1 MPSFV
6 NPIHTNANALNSG
19 TKNEVKDTKNAP
31 KSASK
36 DFNKILN
43 QKISKDKTA
52 PKENPNALKATPK
65 DAKED
70 AKELEKTPT
79 PHHQH
84 AQNLAKDQQAPTLKD
99 LLNHKKTTAS
109 HEAQHETHEPTLK
122 DLLNHKKTTASHE
135 AQHETHEMHETNPK
149 TPNETLN
156 KNEKKPNGVASNA
169 HQANLTNKNPLTPT
183 NHANNAIK
191 NPTAPTHNA
200 KEPKTLKDIH
210 ALSQKHDLNA
220 SNIQVGTPLEKKE
233 TPLNASDQLA
243 LKTTQTSINHT
254 LAKNDSKNTANLS
267 SVLQSL
273 EKKESHNKERT
284 TPPSN
289 EKKTPPLRE
298 ALQMNAIKRDKTLS
312 KKKPEKT
319 PTKTQTTAATP
330 ENAPKIPL
338 KTPPLMPLI
347 GANPPNDNAP
357 TPLEKEEKAK
367 EVSENKEKTKESN
380 NSAQSAQ
387 NAQASD
393 KTSEN
398 KSAAPK
404 ETIKHFTQQL
414 KQEIQEYKPPMSR
427 ISMDLFPKELGKV
440 EVTIQKVGKN
450 LKVSVISHNNS
461 LQTFLDNQQDLKNSL
476 NALGFEGVD
485 LSFSQDSSKEQPKEP
500 LREPFKEQEST
511 PLKENAL
518 KSYQENTDNEN
529 KETSM
534 QITLYA

>member
-1 MPSFV
+1 MPSPV

-19 TKNEVKDTKNAP
+19 AKNEDTKNAP

-36 DFNKILN
+36 DFSKILN

-52 PKENPNALKATPK
+52 PKESPNPNALKATPQ
-65 DAKED
+65 DAK
-70 AKELEKTPT
+70 ALEKTPT
-79 PHHQH
+79 HQH
-84 AQNLAKDQQAPTLKD
+84 AQNPAKDQQAPTLKD
-99 LLNHKKTTAS
+99 LLNHQKTTAP
-109 HEAQHETHEPTLK
+109 HEAQHETHEA
-122 DLLNHKKTTASHE
+122 N
-135 AQHETHEMHETNPK
+135 ETNPK

-156 KNEKKPNGVASNA
+156 KNEKKPNGVTSNA
-169 HQANLTNKNPLTPT
+169 HQTNLASKNPITP

-200 KEPKTLKDIH
+200 KEPKTLKDIQT
-210 ALSQKHDLNA
+210 LSQKHDLNA
-220 SNIQVGTPLEKKE
+220 SNIQATTTPENK

-243 LKTTQTSINHT
+243 LKTTQTPTNHT
-254 LAKNDSKNTANLS
+254 LAKNDAKNTANLS

-273 EKKESHNKERT
+273 EKKESHNKEHAN
-284 TPPSN
+284 PLNN
-289 EKKTPPLRE
+289 EKKTPPLKE

-312 KKKPEKT
+312 KKKSEKT
-319 PTKTQTTAATP
+319 QTKTQTTAPSAML

-357 TPLEKEEKAK
+357 TPLEKEETIK
-367 EVSENKEKTKESN
+367 EISDNKEKTKETN

-387 NAQASD
+387 NTQASD

-398 KSAAPK
+398 KSIAPK

-440 EVTIQKVGKN
+440 EVIIQKVGKN

-485 LSFSQDSSKEQPKEP
+485 LSFSQDSSKEQPKEQ
-500 LREPFKEQEST
+500 LREPFKEQELT

-518 KSYQENTDNEN
+518 KSYQENTDHEN
-529 KETSM
+529 QETSM

>member
-1 MPSFV
+1 MPSPI
-6 NPIHTNANALNSG
+6 NPIHTNASANTNALNSG
-19 TKNEVKDTKNAP
+19 AKNEDTKNAP

-36 DFNKILN
+36 DFSKILN

-52 PKENPNALKATPK
+52 PKENPNALKATPQ
-65 DAKED
+65 DAKEN
-70 AKELEKTPT
+70 AKEDSKKLEKTPT

-84 AQNLAKDQQAPTLKD
+84 AQNPAKDQQAPTLKD
-99 LLNHKKTTAS
+99 LLNHQKTTAS
-109 HEAQHETHEPTLK
+109 HEAQHET
-122 DLLNHKKTTASHE
+122 
-135 AQHETHEMHETNPK
+135 HETNPK

-156 KNEKKPNGVASNA
+156 KNEKKPNGVTSNA
-169 HQANLTNKNPLTPT
+169 HQTNLASKNPLTPT
-183 NHANNAIK
+183 NRANHAIK
-191 NPTAPTHNA
+191 NPTAPTDTK
-200 KEPKTLKDIH
+200 KESKTLKDIQT
-210 ALSQKHDLNA
+210 LSQKHDLNA
-220 SNIQVGTPLEKKE
+220 SNIQAVTTPENK

-243 LKTTQTSINHT
+243 LKTTQTPINHT
-254 LAKNDSKNTANLS
+254 LAKNDAKNTANLS

-273 EKKESHNKERT
+273 EKKEAQNKEHAN
-284 TPPSN
+284 PQN
-289 EKKTPPLRE
+289 NKKKTPPLKE

-312 KKKPEKT
+312 KKNPEKT
-319 PTKTQTTAATP
+319 PTKAQTTAPSIAP

-347 GANPPNDNAP
+347 GANPPHNDNPP
-357 TPLEKEEKAK
+357 TPLEKEETTK
-367 EVSENKEKTKESN
+367 EASDNKEKTKETN
-380 NSAQSAQ
+380 NSTQSAQ

-398 KSAAPK
+398 KSTAPK

-440 EVTIQKVGKN
+440 EVIIQKVGKN

-485 LSFSQDSSKEQPKEP
+485 LSFSQDSSKEQPKEQ

-518 KSYQENTDNEN
+518 KSYQENTDHEN
-529 KETSM
+529 QETSM

>member
-1 MPSFV
+1 MPSPI
-6 NPIHTNANALNSG
+6 NPIHTNANANANALINSG
-19 TKNEVKDTKNAP
+19 TKNEDTKNAP

-36 DFNKILN
+36 DFSKILN

-70 AKELEKTPT
+70 AKALEKTPT

-84 AQNLAKDQQAPTLKD
+84 AQNPAKYQQAPTLKD
-99 LLNHKKTTAS
+99 WLNHKKTTAS
-109 HEAQHETHEPTLK
+109 HEAQHEK
-122 DLLNHKKTTASHE
+122 N
-135 AQHETHEMHETNPK
+135 HETNPK

-156 KNEKKPNGVASNA
+156 KNEKKPNGVTSNA
-169 HQANLTNKNPLTPT
+169 HQTNLTNKNPLTPT
-183 NHANNAIK
+183 NRANNAIK
-191 NPTAPTHNA
+191 TTTTPTHNA
-200 KEPKTLKDIH
+200 KDPKTLKDIQT
-210 ALSQKHDLNA
+210 LSQKHDLNA
-220 SNIQVGTPLEKKE
+220 SNIQATTTPENK
-233 TPLNASDQLA
+233 TPLNASDHLA
-243 LKTTQTSINHT
+243 LKTTQAPINNT
-254 LAKNDSKNTANLS
+254 LAKNDAKNTANLS

-273 EKKESHNKERT
+273 EKKDPHNKERT

-289 EKKTPPLRE
+289 EKKTPPLKE
-298 ALQMNAIKRDKTLS
+298 ALPMNAIKRDKTLS
-312 KKKPEKT
+312 KKKSEKT
-319 PTKTQTTAATP
+319 PTKAQTTAPSIAP

-347 GANPPNDNAP
+347 GANPPNDNPP
-357 TPLEKEEKAK
+357 TPLEKEETTKEASDNKEKAK
-367 EVSENKEKTKESN
+367 ETS

-387 NAQASD
+387 NTQASD

-398 KSAAPK
+398 KSVTPK

-440 EVTIQKVGKN
+440 EVIIQKVGKN
-450 LKVSVISHNNS
+450 LKVSVISQNNS

-485 LSFSQDSSKEQPKEP
+485 LSFSQDSSKEQPKEQ
-500 LREPFKEQEST
+500 LRELFKEQESS

-518 KSYQENTDNEN
+518 KSYQENTDHEN
-529 KETSM
+529 QETSM

>member
-1 MPSFV
+1 MPSPI
-6 NPIHTNANALNSG
+6 NPIHTNANANANANASALIKNSG
-19 TKNEVKDTKNAP
+19 AKNEDTKNAP

-65 DAKED
+65 DAKEN

-109 HEAQHETHEPTLK
+109 HETQHETHK
-122 DLLNHKKTTASHE
+122 N
-135 AQHETHEMHETNPK
+135 HETNPK
-149 TPNETLN
+149 TPNKTLN
-156 KNEKKPNGVASNA
+156 KNEKKPNGVASGA
-169 HQANLTNKNPLTPT
+169 HQANLTHKNPLTPT
-183 NHANNAIK
+183 NNAIK
-191 NPTAPTHNA
+191 NPATPTHNA

-220 SNIQVGTPLEKKE
+220 SNIQVVAPLEKKE

-243 LKTTQTSINHT
+243 LKTTQTPINHT
-254 LAKNDSKNTANLS
+254 LAKNDAKNTANLS

-273 EKKESHNKERT
+273 EKKESHNKEHT

-319 PTKTQTTAATP
+319 PTKTQTTAQAATP
-330 ENAPKIPL
+330 ENPPKIPL

-357 TPLEKEEKAK
+357 TPLEKEEKTK
-367 EVSENKEKTKESN
+367 EASDNKEKTKEST
-380 NSAQSAQ
+380 NSTQSAQ
-387 NAQASD
+387 NTQASD

-398 KSAAPK
+398 KSVTPK

-440 EVTIQKVGKN
+440 EVIIQKVGKN

-485 LSFSQDSSKEQPKEP
+485 LSFSQDSSKEQPKEQ
-500 LREPFKEQEST
+500 LRESFKEQEST

>member
-1 MPSFV
+1 MPSPI
-6 NPIHTNANALNSG
+6 NPIHTNANASINSG
-19 TKNEVKDTKNAP
+19 VKNEDTKNAP

-65 DAKED
+65 DAKKDAKEN

-109 HEAQHETHEPTLK
+109 HEDQHETHK
-122 DLLNHKKTTASHE
+122 N
-135 AQHETHEMHETNPK
+135 HETNPK

-156 KNEKKPNGVASNA
+156 KNEKKPNGVISNA
-169 HQANLTNKNPLTPT
+169 HQASLTNKNPLPPT

-200 KEPKTLKDIH
+200 KESKTLKDIQT
-210 ALSQKHDLNA
+210 LSQKHDLNA
-220 SNIQVGTPLEKKE
+220 SNIQVVAPLEKKE
-233 TPLNASDQLA
+233 TPLRTSDQLA
-243 LKTTQTSINHT
+243 LKTTQTPINHT
-254 LAKNDSKNTANLS
+254 LKKNDAKNTANLS

-273 EKKESHNKERT
+273 EKKESHNKERA

-319 PTKTQTTAATP
+319 PIHAKTQTTAQTTAPSVTP
-330 ENAPKIPL
+330 ENPPKIPL

-357 TPLEKEEKAK
+357 TLLEKEEKTK
-367 EVSENKEKTKESN
+367 EASDNKEKAKEST
-380 NSAQSAQ
+380 NSAQSVQ
-387 NAQASD
+387 NAQSSD
-393 KTSEN
+393 KTSD

-414 KQEIQEYKPPMSR
+414 KQEIQEYKPPTSR

-476 NALGFEGVD
+476 NALGFDGVD
-485 LSFSQDSSKEQPKEP
+485 LSFSQDSSKEQEKES
-500 LREPFKEQEST
+500 LREPFKEQELT

-529 KETSM
+529 QETSM

>member
-1 MPSFV
+1 MPSPI
-6 NPIHTNANALNSG
+6 NPIHTNASANASTLINSG
-19 TKNEVKDTKNAP
+19 AKNEDTKNAP

-36 DFNKILN
+36 DFSKILN

-52 PKENPNALKATPK
+52 PKESPNTLKATPK
-65 DAKED
+65 DAKKD

-109 HEAQHETHEPTLK
+109 HEAQHE
-122 DLLNHKKTTASHE
+122 N
-135 AQHETHEMHETNPK
+135 HETNPK

-156 KNEKKPNGVASNA
+156 KNEKKPNGVTSNA
-169 HQANLTNKNPLTPT
+169 HQENSTHKNPLTPT

-200 KEPKTLKDIH
+200 KDPKTLKDIQT
-210 ALSQKHDLNA
+210 LSQKHDLNA
-220 SNIQVGTPLEKKE
+220 SNIQANTPLEKKE

-273 EKKESHNKERT
+273 EKKESHNKERA

-289 EKKTPPLRE
+289 EKKTPPLKE
-298 ALQMNAIKRDKTLS
+298 ALPMNAIKRDKTLS
-312 KKKPEKT
+312 KKKPEKAQ
-319 PTKTQTTAATP
+319 TKAQTTAQAATL

-347 GANPPNDNAP
+347 GANPPPNNDAP
-357 TPLEKEEKAK
+357 TPPEKEEKTK
-367 EVSENKEKTKESN
+367 EISENKEKTKEAS

-393 KTSEN
+393 KTSDN

-500 LREPFKEQEST
+500 FKEPFKEQELT

-518 KSYQENTDNEN
+518 KNYQENTDNES

>member
-1 MPSFV
+1 MPSPI
-6 NPIHTNANALNSG
+6 NPIHTNASANANALNSG
-19 TKNEVKDTKNAP
+19 AKNEDTKNAP

-36 DFNKILN
+36 DFSKILN

-65 DAKED
+65 DAK
-70 AKELEKTPT
+70 ALEKTPT
-79 PHHQH
+79 PHPQYSKD
-84 AQNLAKDQQAPTLKD
+84 LAKDQQSPTLKD
-99 LLNHKKTTAS
+99 WLNHQKTTAS
-109 HEAQHETHEPTLK
+109 HAQHETHEA
-122 DLLNHKKTTASHE
+122 N
-135 AQHETHEMHETNPK
+135 ETNPK

-156 KNEKKPNGVASNA
+156 KNGKKPNEVTSNA
-169 HQANLTNKNPLTPT
+169 HQTNLASKNPITP

-191 NPTAPTHNA
+191 TQTTPTHNA
-200 KEPKTLKDIH
+200 KEPKTLKDIQT
-210 ALSQKHDLNA
+210 LSQKHDLNV
-220 SNIQVGTPLEKKE
+220 SNIQAATTPENKN
-233 TPLNASDQLA
+233 PLNASDQFA
-243 LKTTQTSINHT
+243 LKTTQTPTNHT
-254 LAKNDSKNTANLS
+254 LAKNDAKNTANLS

-273 EKKESHNKERT
+273 EKKEPHNKERT
-284 TPPSN
+284 TPPNN
-289 EKKTPPLRE
+289 EKKTPPLKE

-312 KKKPEKT
+312 KKKSEKT
-319 PTKTQTTAATP
+319 PIHAKAQTTAPSIAP

-357 TPLEKEEKAK
+357 TLLEKEETTK
-367 EVSENKEKTKESN
+367 EASDNKEKTKESN
-380 NSAQSAQ
+380 NSTQSTQ

-398 KSAAPK
+398 KSVTLK

-440 EVTIQKVGKN
+440 EVVIQKVGKN

-485 LSFSQDSSKEQPKEP
+485 LSFSQDSSKEQQAPKDQP
-500 LREPFKEQEST
+500 KEPFKEQEST

>member
-1 MPSFV
+1 MPSPV
-6 NPIHTNANALNSG
+6 NPIHTNASTLNSG
-19 TKNEVKDTKNAP
+19 AKNEVKDTKNAP

-36 DFNKILN
+36 DFSKILN
-43 QKISKDKTA
+43 QKISKDKTT
-52 PKENPNALKATPK
+52 PKESPNPNALKATPK

-70 AKELEKTPT
+70 AKTLKTPT
-79 PHHQH
+79 LPHQH

-99 LLNHKKTTAS
+99 WLNHPKTTAS
-109 HEAQHETHEPTLK
+109 HEAQHE
-122 DLLNHKKTTASHE
+122 N
-135 AQHETHEMHETNPK
+135 HETNPK

-156 KNEKKPNGVASNA
+156 KNEKKPNGVTSNA
-169 HQANLTNKNPLTPT
+169 HQTNLPNKNPITPT

-191 NPTAPTHNA
+191 NPTTPTHNA
-200 KEPKTLKDIH
+200 KEPKTLKDIQT
-210 ALSQKHDLNA
+210 LSQKHDLNA
-220 SNIQVGTPLEKKE
+220 SNIQAATTPENKN
-233 TPLNASDQLA
+233 PLNASDHLA
-243 LKTTQTSINHT
+243 LKTTQTPTNHT
-254 LAKNDSKNTANLS
+254 LAKNDAKNTANLS

-284 TPPSN
+284 TLPSN
-289 EKKTPPLRE
+289 EKKTPPLKE

-312 KKKPEKT
+312 KKKSEKT
-319 PTKTQTTAATP
+319 PTKAQTTISSIAP

-347 GANPPNDNAP
+347 GANPPPNDNIP
-357 TPLEKEEKAK
+357 TLLEKEETTK
-367 EVSENKEKTKESN
+367 EASDNKEKTKEST

-398 KSAAPK
+398 KSVTPK

-440 EVTIQKVGKN
+440 EVVIQKVGKN

-485 LSFSQDSSKEQPKEP
+485 LSFSQDSSKEQQAPKEQ
-500 LREPFKEQEST
+500 LREPFKEQESS

-518 KSYQENTDNEN
+518 KSYQENTDHEN
-529 KETSM
+529 QETSM

>member
-1 MPSFV
+1 MPSPI
-6 NPIHTNANALNSG
+6 NPIHTNASANTSTLNSG
-19 TKNEVKDTKNAP
+19 AKNEVKDTKNAP

-36 DFNKILN
+36 DFSKILN

-52 PKENPNALKATPK
+52 PKENPSALKATPK
-65 DAKED
+65 NSKEGAKEN

-79 PHHQH
+79 LHHQH

-109 HEAQHETHEPTLK
+109 HESQHE
-122 DLLNHKKTTASHE
+122 N
-135 AQHETHEMHETNPK
+135 HETNPK

-156 KNEKKPNGVASNA
+156 KNEKKPNGVTSNA
-169 HQANLTNKNPLTPT
+169 HQASLTNKNPLTPT
-183 NHANNAIK
+183 NHANNSIK

-200 KEPKTLKDIH
+200 KEPKTLKDIQT
-210 ALSQKHDLNA
+210 LSQKHDLNA
-220 SNIQVGTPLEKKE
+220 SNIQATTPLEKKE
-233 TPLNASDQLA
+233 TPLKTSDQLA
-243 LKTTQTSINHT
+243 LKTTQTPINHT
-254 LAKNDSKNTANLS
+254 LAKNDAKNTANLS

-273 EKKESHNKERT
+273 EKKESHNKEHA
-284 TPPSN
+284 TPTSN

-319 PTKTQTTAATP
+319 PTKTQTIAQAVTL

-357 TPLEKEEKAK
+357 TPLEKEEKTK
-367 EVSENKEKTKESN
+367 EVSENKEKTKEST

-393 KTSEN
+393 KASEN
-398 KSAAPK
+398 KSVTPK
-404 ETIKHFTQQL
+404 ETIRHFTQQL

-485 LSFSQDSSKEQPKEP
+485 LSFSQDSSKEQEKEP
-500 LREPFKEQEST
+500 FKEPFKEQEST

>member
-1 MPSFV
+1 MPSPI
-6 NPIHTNANALNSG
+6 NPIHTNANANASTLINSG
-19 TKNEVKDTKNAP
+19 AKNEVKDTKNAP

-36 DFNKILN
+36 DFSKILN

-52 PKENPNALKATPK
+52 PKENSSALKASPK
-65 DAKED
+65 DAKEN

-79 PHHQH
+79 PQPQH
-84 AQNLAKDQQAPTLKD
+84 AQNPAKDQQAPTLKD

-109 HEAQHETHEPTLK
+109 HEAQHE
-122 DLLNHKKTTASHE
+122 N
-135 AQHETHEMHETNPK
+135 HETNPK
-149 TPNETLN
+149 TPNEALN
-156 KNEKKPNGVASNA
+156 KNEKKPNGVISSA
-169 HQANLTNKNPLTPT
+169 HQVSLTNKNPLTPT

-200 KEPKTLKDIH
+200 KEPKTLKDIQT
-210 ALSQKHDLNA
+210 LSQKHDLNA
-220 SNIQVGTPLEKKE
+220 SNIQATTLLEKKE

-254 LAKNDSKNTANLS
+254 LAKNDAKNTANLS

-298 ALQMNAIKRDKTLS
+298 ALPMNAIKRDKTLS

-319 PTKTQTTAATP
+319 PTKTQTTAQAATP

-338 KTPPLMPLI
+338 KMPPLMPLT

-367 EVSENKEKTKESN
+367 EVSENKEKTKEST
-380 NSAQSAQ
+380 NSTQSVQ

-485 LSFSQDSSKEQPKEP
+485 LSFSQDSSKEQPKEQ
-500 LREPFKEQEST
+500 LGESFKEQEST

>member
-1 MPSFV
+1 MPSPI
-6 NPIHTNANALNSG
+6 NPIHTNASTSINSG
-19 TKNEVKDTKNAP
+19 AKNEDTKNAP

-36 DFNKILN
+36 DFSKILN

-52 PKENPNALKATPK
+52 PKENPSALKATPK
-65 DAKED
+65 DDKED

-79 PHHQH
+79 LQPQH
-84 AQNLAKDQQAPTLKD
+84 AQNPAKDQQAPTLKD

-109 HEAQHETHEPTLK
+109 HEAQHEM
-122 DLLNHKKTTASHE
+122 HKN
-135 AQHETHEMHETNPK
+135 HETNPK

-156 KNEKKPNGVASNA
+156 KNEKKPNGVASSA

-183 NHANNAIK
+183 NHTNHAIK

-200 KEPKTLKDIH
+200 KEPKTLKDIQT
-210 ALSQKHDLNA
+210 LSQKHDLNA
-220 SNIQVGTPLEKKE
+220 SNIQVTTTPENKTPLK
-233 TPLNASDQLA
+233 ASDQLA

-254 LAKNDSKNTANLS
+254 LAKNGTKNTANLS

-319 PTKTQTTAATP
+319 PIHAKTQTTAPSIAP

-357 TPLEKEEKAK
+357 TPLEKEETTK
-367 EVSENKEKTKESN
+367 EVSENKEKTKEST

-393 KTSEN
+393 KASEN
-398 KSAAPK
+398 KSTAPK

-485 LSFSQDSSKEQPKEP
+485 LSFSQDSSKEQPKEQP
-500 LREPFKEQEST
+500 KEQLRESFKEQELT

-518 KSYQENTDNEN
+518 KSYQENTDHEN

>member
-1 MPSFV
+1 MPSPI

-19 TKNEVKDTKNAP
+19 AKNEDTKNAP

-36 DFNKILN
+36 DFSKILN
-43 QKISKDKTA
+43 QKISKDKTT
-52 PKENPNALKATPK
+52 PKENPNALKATQK
-65 DAKED
+65 DAKKD
-70 AKELEKTPT
+70 AKALEKTPT
-79 PHHQH
+79 LPHQH
-84 AQNLAKDQQAPTLKD
+84 AQNPAKDQQAPTLKD
-99 LLNHKKTTAS
+99 LLNHKKTS
-109 HEAQHETHEPTLK
+109 HEAQHK
-122 DLLNHKKTTASHE
+122 N
-135 AQHETHEMHETNPK
+135 HETNPK

-156 KNEKKPNGVASNA
+156 KNEKKPNGVTSNA
-169 HQANLTNKNPLTPT
+169 HQENLTHKNPLTPT
-183 NHANNAIK
+183 NHTNNAIK
-191 NPTAPTHNA
+191 NPTTPTDT
-200 KEPKTLKDIH
+200 KKDPKTLKDIQT
-210 ALSQKHDLNA
+210 LSQKHDLNA
-220 SNIQVGTPLEKKE
+220 SNIQVTAPLEKKE
-233 TPLNASDQLA
+233 TPLSASDQLA

-254 LAKNDSKNTANLS
+254 LAKNDAKNTANLS

-273 EKKESHNKERT
+273 EKKESHNKEHA

-289 EKKTPPLRE
+289 EKKTPPLKE

-319 PTKTQTTAATP
+319 PTKAQTTTPSATP

-347 GANPPNDNAP
+347 GANPPNNNAP

-367 EVSENKEKTKESN
+367 EVSDNKETTKESS

-387 NAQASD
+387 NTQSSD
-393 KTSEN
+393 KTSDN
-398 KSAAPK
+398 KSIAPK

-485 LSFSQDSSKEQPKEP
+485 LSFSQDSSKEQPKEQ

>member
-1 MPSFV
+1 MPSPV

-19 TKNEVKDTKNAP
+19 AKNEVKDTKNAP

-36 DFNKILN
+36 DFSKILN

-52 PKENPNALKATPK
+52 PKENPSALKATPK
-65 DAKED
+65 NSKEGAKEN
-70 AKELEKTPT
+70 AKALEKTPT

-84 AQNLAKDQQAPTLKD
+84 AQNPAKDQQAPTLKD
-99 LLNHKKTTAS
+99 WLNHKKTTAS
-109 HEAQHETHEPTLK
+109 HEAQHETHE
-122 DLLNHKKTTASHE
+122 
-135 AQHETHEMHETNPK
+135 HETNPK

-156 KNEKKPNGVASNA
+156 KNEKKPNGVTSNA
-169 HQANLTNKNPLTPT
+169 HQTNLTNKNPLTPT

-191 NPTAPTHNA
+191 NPTTPTHNA
-200 KEPKTLKDIH
+200 KEPKTLKDIQT
-210 ALSQKHDLNA
+210 LSQKHDLNA
-220 SNIQVGTPLEKKE
+220 NNIQATTTPENK

-243 LKTTQTSINHT
+243 LKTTQTPINHT
-254 LAKNDSKNTANLS
+254 LAKNDAKNTANLS

-273 EKKESHNKERT
+273 EKKESHNKEHA
-284 TPPSN
+284 TPSHN
-289 EKKTPPLRE
+289 EKKTPPLKE
-298 ALQMNAIKRDKTLS
+298 ALEMNAIKRDKTLS
-312 KKKPEKT
+312 KKKSEKT
-319 PTKTQTTAATP
+319 PTKAQTTAPSIVP

-347 GANPPNDNAP
+347 GANPPPNDNPP
-357 TPLEKEEKAK
+357 TLLEKEEKTQ
-367 EVSENKEKTKESN
+367 EISDNKEKTKESS
-380 NSAQSAQ
+380 NSTQSAQ

-398 KSAAPK
+398 KSVTPK

-440 EVTIQKVGKN
+440 EVIIQKVGKN

-485 LSFSQDSSKEQPKEP
+485 LSFSQDSSKEQPKEQ
-500 LREPFKEQEST
+500 LRELFKEQEST

-518 KSYQENTDNEN
+518 KSYQENTDHEN
-529 KETSM
+529 QETSM

>member
-1 MPSFV
+1 MPSPV
-6 NPIHTNANALNSG
+6 NPIHTNASVLNSG
-19 TKNEVKDTKNAP
+19 AKNEVKDTKNAP

-36 DFNKILN
+36 DFSKILN

-65 DAKED
+65 NAKED
-70 AKELEKTPT
+70 AKALEKTPT
-79 PHHQH
+79 LPHQH
-84 AQNLAKDQQAPTLKD
+84 AQNPAKDQQAPTLKD
-99 LLNHKKTTAS
+99 WLNHQKITAS
-109 HEAQHETHEPTLK
+109 HEAQHETH
-122 DLLNHKKTTASHE
+122 DI
-135 AQHETHEMHETNPK
+135 HETNPK

-156 KNEKKPNGVASNA
+156 KNEKKPNGVTSNA
-169 HQANLTNKNPLTPT
+169 HQTNLTNKNPLTTT
-183 NHANNAIK
+183 NHAIK

-200 KEPKTLKDIH
+200 KESKTLKDIQT
-210 ALSQKHDLNA
+210 LSQKHDLNA
-220 SNIQVGTPLEKKE
+220 SNIQATTPLEKKE
-233 TPLNASDQLA
+233 TPLNAGDQLA
-243 LKTTQTSINHT
+243 LKTTQTPINNT
-254 LAKNDSKNTANLS
+254 LAKNDAKNTANLS

-273 EKKESHNKERT
+273 EKKESHNKEHA
-284 TPPSN
+284 TPPNN
-289 EKKTPPLRE
+289 EKKTPPLKE
-298 ALQMNAIKRDKTLS
+298 ALPMNAIKRDKTLS
-312 KKKPEKT
+312 KKKSEKT
-319 PTKTQTTAATP
+319 PTKAQTTAPSIAP

-347 GANPPNDNAP
+347 GANPPPNDNIP
-357 TPLEKEEKAK
+357 TPLEKEEKTQ
-367 EVSENKEKTKESN
+367 EISDNKEKTKETN

-387 NAQASD
+387 NTQASD

-398 KSAAPK
+398 KSVTPK

-440 EVTIQKVGKN
+440 EVIIQKVGKN

-485 LSFSQDSSKEQPKEP
+485 LSFSQDSSKEQQAPKEQ
-500 LREPFKEQEST
+500 LREPFKEQESS

-518 KSYQENTDNEN
+518 KSYQENTDHEN

>member
-1 MPSFV
+1 MPSPI
-6 NPIHTNANALNSG
+6 NPIHTNANANANALINSG
-19 TKNEVKDTKNAP
+19 AKNGVKDTKNAP

-36 DFNKILN
+36 DFSKILN

-52 PKENPNALKATPK
+52 PKENPSALKASPK
-65 DAKED
+65 D

-84 AQNLAKDQQAPTLKD
+84 AQNLVKDQQAPTLKD

-109 HEAQHETHEPTLK
+109 HEAQHEMHE
-122 DLLNHKKTTASHE
+122 N
-135 AQHETHEMHETNPK
+135 HETNPK

-156 KNEKKPNGVASNA
+156 KNEKKPNGVTSSA

-183 NHANNAIK
+183 NHANHAIK
-191 NPTAPTHNA
+191 NPTAPTDTK
-200 KEPKTLKDIH
+200 KEPKTLKDIQT
-210 ALSQKHDLNA
+210 LSQKHDLNA
-220 SNIQVGTPLEKKE
+220 SNIQVVAPLEKKE

-254 LAKNDSKNTANLS
+254 LAKNGAKNTANLS

-273 EKKESHNKERT
+273 EKKESQDKERT
-284 TPPSN
+284 TPPRN

-367 EVSENKEKTKESN
+367 EVSENKEKTKEST
-380 NSAQSAQ
+380 NSTQSAQ
-387 NAQASD
+387 NTQASD

>member
-1 MPSFV
+1 MPSPI
-6 NPIHTNANALNSG
+6 NPIHTNANANALNSG
-19 TKNEVKDTKNAP
+19 AKNEVKDTKNAP

-36 DFNKILN
+36 DFSKILN

-65 DAKED
+65 GAKEGAKEN

-109 HEAQHETHEPTLK
+109 HETQHEM
-122 DLLNHKKTTASHE
+122 HKN
-135 AQHETHEMHETNPK
+135 HETNPK
-149 TPNETLN
+149 TPNETLS
-156 KNEKKPNGVASNA
+156 KNEKKPNGVTPSA
-169 HQANLTNKNPLTPT
+169 HQASLTNKNPLTPT
-183 NHANNAIK
+183 NHAIK
-191 NPTAPTHNA
+191 NPTAPTNNA
-200 KEPKTLKDIH
+200 KDPKTLKDIQT
-210 ALSQKHDLNA
+210 LSQKHDLNA
-220 SNIQVGTPLEKKE
+220 SNIQATAPLEKKE

-254 LAKNDSKNTANLS
+254 LAKNDAKNTANLS

-273 EKKESHNKERT
+273 EKKESHNKERA
-284 TPPSN
+284 TPPNN

-298 ALQMNAIKRDKTLS
+298 ALQMNAVKRDKTLS

-319 PTKTQTTAATP
+319 PTKTQTTVATP

-367 EVSENKEKTKESN
+367 EVSENKEKTKEST

-534 QITLYA
+534 QITLYAWF

>member
-1 MPSFV
+1 MPSPV

-19 TKNEVKDTKNAP
+19 AKNEVKDAKNAP

-36 DFNKILN
+36 DFSKILN

-52 PKENPNALKATPK
+52 SKENPNALKTTPK

-70 AKELEKTPT
+70 AKALEKTPT
-79 PHHQH
+79 LHPQH
-84 AQNLAKDQQAPTLKD
+84 AQNPAKDQQAPTLKD
-99 LLNHKKTTAS
+99 WLNHQKTTAS
-109 HEAQHETHEPTLK
+109 HEAQHETHE
-122 DLLNHKKTTASHE
+122 
-135 AQHETHEMHETNPK
+135 HETNPK

-156 KNEKKPNGVASNA
+156 KNEKKPNGVTSNA
-169 HQANLTNKNPLTPT
+169 HQTNLLSKNPITP

-191 NPTAPTHNA
+191 TQTTPTHNA
-200 KEPKTLKDIH
+200 KDPKTLKDIQT
-210 ALSQKHDLNA
+210 LSQKHDLNA
-220 SNIQVGTPLEKKE
+220 SNIQAATTPENK

-243 LKTTQTSINHT
+243 LKTTQTPINHT
-254 LAKNDSKNTANLS
+254 LAKNDAKNTANLS

-273 EKKESHNKERT
+273 EKKDPHNKERAN
-284 TPPSN
+284 PQNN
-289 EKKTPPLRE
+289 EKKTPPLKE
-298 ALQMNAIKRDKTLS
+298 ALPMNAIKRDKTLS

-319 PTKTQTTAATP
+319 QTTAPSITP
-330 ENAPKIPL
+330 ENASKIPL

-347 GANPPNDNAP
+347 GANPPPNDNIP
-357 TPLEKEEKAK
+357 TPLEKEETTK
-367 EVSENKEKTKESN
+367 EISDNKEKTKESSSN
-380 NSAQSAQ
+380 AQSAQ
-387 NAQASD
+387 NTQASD

-398 KSAAPK
+398 KSIAPK

-440 EVTIQKVGKN
+440 EVIIQKVGKN

-485 LSFSQDSSKEQPKEP
+485 LSFSQDSSKEQPKEQ
-500 LREPFKEQEST
+500 LRELFKEQESS

-518 KSYQENTDNEN
+518 KSYQENTDHEN
-529 KETSM
+529 QETSM

>member
-1 MPSFV
+1 MPSPI
-6 NPIHTNANALNSG
+6 NPIHTNASTLNSG
-19 TKNEVKDTKNAP
+19 AKNEDTKNAP

-36 DFNKILN
+36 DFSKILN

-52 PKENPNALKATPK
+52 SKESPNPNASKATPK

-70 AKELEKTPT
+70 AKKLEKTPT
-79 PHHQH
+79 LPHQH
-84 AQNLAKDQQAPTLKD
+84 AQNPIKDQQAPTLKD
-99 LLNHKKTTAS
+99 WLNHQKTTAP
-109 HEAQHETHEPTLK
+109 HKAQHETHET
-122 DLLNHKKTTASHE
+122 NE
-135 AQHETHEMHETNPK
+135 ANPK
-149 TPNETLN
+149 NPNETLN
-156 KNEKKPNGVASNA
+156 KNEKKPNGVTSNA
-169 HQANLTNKNPLTPT
+169 HQTNLPNKNPITP
-183 NHANNAIK
+183 NHANNANK
-191 NPTAPTHNA
+191 TPTTPTHNA
-200 KEPKTLKDIH
+200 KDPKTLKDIQT
-210 ALSQKHDLNA
+210 LSQKHDLNA
-220 SNIQVGTPLEKKE
+220 SNIQATTTPENK

-243 LKTTQTSINHT
+243 LKTTQTPINHT
-254 LAKNDSKNTANLS
+254 LAKNDAKNTANLS

-273 EKKESHNKERT
+273 EKKDPHNKEHA
-284 TPPSN
+284 TPPNN
-289 EKKTPPLRE
+289 EKKTPPLKE
-298 ALQMNAIKRDKTLS
+298 ALEMNAIKRDKTLS
-312 KKKPEKT
+312 KKKSEKT
-319 PTKTQTTAATP
+319 PIHAKTQTTAPSIAP

-347 GANPPNDNAP
+347 GANPPNDNIP
-357 TPLEKEEKAK
+357 TPLEKEEKTK
-367 EVSENKEKTKESN
+367 EVSDNKEKTKEST

-387 NAQASD
+387 NTQASD
-393 KTSEN
+393 KASEN
-398 KSAAPK
+398 KSVTPK

-440 EVTIQKVGKN
+440 EVIIQKVGKN

-485 LSFSQDSSKEQPKEP
+485 LSFSQDSSKEQPKEQ
-500 LREPFKEQEST
+500 LRELFKEQEST

-518 KSYQENTDNEN
+518 KSYQENTDHEN

>member
-1 MPSFV
+1 MPSPI
-6 NPIHTNANALNSG
+6 NPIHTNANANASTLIKNSG
-19 TKNEVKDTKNAP
+19 AKNEVKDTKNAP

-36 DFNKILN
+36 DFSKILN

-52 PKENPNALKATPK
+52 PKENPNALKAAPK
-65 DAKED
+65 DAKEN
-70 AKELEKTPT
+70 AKEPEKTPT

-109 HEAQHETHEPTLK
+109 HEAQHEI
-122 DLLNHKKTTASHE
+122 HKN
-135 AQHETHEMHETNPK
+135 HETNPK

-183 NHANNAIK
+183 NHAIK

-200 KEPKTLKDIH
+200 KDPKTLKDIQT
-210 ALSQKHDLNA
+210 LSQKHDLNA
-220 SNIQVGTPLEKKE
+220 SNIQATTPLEKKE
-233 TPLNASDQLA
+233 IPLNASDQLA

-254 LAKNDSKNTANLS
+254 LAKNDAKNTANLS

-319 PTKTQTTAATP
+319 PTKTQTTAQAATP

-357 TPLEKEEKAK
+357 TPLEKEEKTK
-367 EVSENKEKTKESN
+367 EVSDNKEKTKESTN
-380 NSAQSAQ
+380 SAQ
-387 NAQASD
+387 NAQNTQASD

-398 KSAAPK
+398 KSTAPK

-476 NALGFEGVD
+476 NALGFDGVD
-485 LSFSQDSSKEQPKEP
+485 LSFSQDSSKEQEKEQ
-500 LREPFKEQEST
+500 LRESFKEQEST

-518 KSYQENTDNEN
+518 KSYQENTNNEN

>member
-1 MPSFV
+1 MPSPI
-6 NPIHTNANALNSG
+6 NPIHTNASANANANASTLINSG
-19 TKNEVKDTKNAP
+19 AKNEDTKNAP

-36 DFNKILN
+36 DFSKILN

-52 PKENPNALKATPK
+52 PKESPNPSALKATQK
-65 DAKED
+65 DAKEN

-84 AQNLAKDQQAPTLKD
+84 AQNPAKDQQAPTLKD

-109 HEAQHETHEPTLK
+109 HEAQHK
-122 DLLNHKKTTASHE
+122 N
-135 AQHETHEMHETNPK
+135 HETNPK

-156 KNEKKPNGVASNA
+156 KNEKKPNGVTSNA
-169 HQANLTNKNPLTPT
+169 HQENSIHKNPLTPT
-183 NHANNAIK
+183 NHANHAIK
-191 NPTAPTHNA
+191 NPTASTHNA
-200 KEPKTLKDIH
+200 KEPKTLKDIQT
-210 ALSQKHDLNA
+210 LSQKHDLNA
-220 SNIQVGTPLEKKE
+220 SNIQATAPLEKKE

-243 LKTTQTSINHT
+243 LKTTQTPINHA
-254 LAKNDSKNTANLS
+254 LAKNDTKNAANLS

-273 EKKESHNKERT
+273 EKKESHNKERA

-289 EKKTPPLRE
+289 EKKTPPLKE
-298 ALQMNAIKRDKTLS
+298 ALPMNAIKRDKTLS

-319 PTKTQTTAATP
+319 PTKAQTTAQATTP

-357 TPLEKEEKAK
+357 TPLEKEETTK
-367 EVSENKEKTKESN
+367 EASDNKEKTKESS

-387 NAQASD
+387 NTQASD

-398 KSAAPK
+398 KSVTPK

-500 LREPFKEQEST
+500 FKEPFKEQELT

-518 KSYQENTDNEN
+518 KSYQENTDNES

>member
-1 MPSFV
+1 MPSPI
-6 NPIHTNANALNSG
+6 NPIHTNASTLINSG
-19 TKNEVKDTKNAP
+19 AKNEDTKNAP

-36 DFNKILN
+36 DFSKILN

-52 PKENPNALKATPK
+52 PKENPNALKAAPK
-65 DAKED
+65 DAK
-70 AKELEKTPT
+70 ALEKNPT

-84 AQNLAKDQQAPTLKD
+84 AQDFAKDQQAPTLKD
-99 LLNHKKTTAS
+99 WLNHQKTTAS
-109 HEAQHETHEPTLK
+109 HAQHETHE
-122 DLLNHKKTTASHE
+122 
-135 AQHETHEMHETNPK
+135 HETNPK

-156 KNEKKPNGVASNA
+156 KNEKKPNEVTSNA
-169 HQANLTNKNPLTPT
+169 HQTNLPNKNPITPT
-183 NHANNAIK
+183 NHANHAIK
-191 NPTAPTHNA
+191 NPTTPTHNA
-200 KEPKTLKDIH
+200 KEPKTLKDIQT
-210 ALSQKHDLNA
+210 LSQKHDLNA
-220 SNIQVGTPLEKKE
+220 SNIQAATTPENKN
-233 TPLNASDQLA
+233 PLNASDHLA
-243 LKTTQTSINHT
+243 LKTTQTPTNHT
-254 LAKNDSKNTANLS
+254 LAKNDAKNTANLS

-273 EKKESHNKERT
+273 EKKESPNKEHT
-284 TPPSN
+284 IPPNN
-289 EKKTPPLRE
+289 EKKTPPLKE

-312 KKKPEKT
+312 KKKSEKT
-319 PTKTQTTAATP
+319 PTKAQTTISSIAP

-347 GANPPNDNAP
+347 GANPPPNDNIP
-357 TPLEKEEKAK
+357 TLLEKEETTK
-367 EVSENKEKTKESN
+367 EASDNKEKTKEST

-398 KSAAPK
+398 KSVTPK

-440 EVTIQKVGKN
+440 EVIIQKVGKN

-485 LSFSQDSSKEQPKEP
+485 LSFSQDSSKEQPKEQ
-500 LREPFKEQEST
+500 LRELFKEQEST

-529 KETSM
+529 QETSM

>member
-6 NPIHTNANALNSG
+6 NPIHTNASANANALNSG
-19 TKNEVKDTKNAP
+19 AKNGVKDTKNAP
-31 KSASK
+31 KSVSK
-36 DFNKILN
+36 DFSKILN
-43 QKISKDKTA
+43 QKISKNKTA

-65 DAKED
+65 NAKEDAKEN

-84 AQNLAKDQQAPTLKD
+84 AQDLAKDQQAPTLKD

-109 HEAQHETHEPTLK
+109 HEAQHEI
-122 DLLNHKKTTASHE
+122 HKN
-135 AQHETHEMHETNPK
+135 HETNPK

-156 KNEKKPNGVASNA
+156 KNEKKPNGVASSA
-169 HQANLTNKNPLTPT
+169 HQTSLTNKNPLTPT

-200 KEPKTLKDIH
+200 KDPKTLKDIQT
-210 ALSQKHDLNA
+210 LSQKHDLNA
-220 SNIQVGTPLEKKE
+220 SNIQATTPLEKKE

-254 LAKNDSKNTANLS
+254 LAKNGTKNTANLS

-273 EKKESHNKERT
+273 EKKESHNKEHA

-319 PTKTQTTAATP
+319 PTKTQTTAQAVTP

-338 KTPPLMPLI
+338 KTLPLMPLI

-357 TPLEKEEKAK
+357 TPLEKEEKTK
-367 EVSENKEKTKESN
+367 EISENKEKTKEST

-393 KTSEN
+393 KASEN
-398 KSAAPK
+398 KSVAPK

-485 LSFSQDSSKEQPKEP
+485 LSFSQDSSKEQPKEQ

>member
-1 MPSFV
+1 MPSPI

-19 TKNEVKDTKNAP
+19 AKNEDAKNAP

-36 DFNKILN
+36 DFSKILN

-52 PKENPNALKATPK
+52 PKESLNHNALKATPK

-70 AKELEKTPT
+70 AKALEKTPT
-79 PHHQH
+79 PNHQH
-84 AQNLAKDQQAPTLKD
+84 AQNLAKNQQAPTLKD
-99 LLNHKKTTAS
+99 WLNHPKTHPTAK
-109 HEAQHETHEPTLK
+109 HEAQHETHEA
-122 DLLNHKKTTASHE
+122 N
-135 AQHETHEMHETNPK
+135 ETNPK
-149 TPNETLN
+149 TPNETLS
-156 KNEKKPNGVASNA
+156 KNEKKPNEVTSNA
-169 HQANLTNKNPLTPT
+169 HQINLPNKNPITP
-183 NHANNAIK
+183 NHANK
-191 NPTAPTHNA
+191 TPTTPTHSA
-200 KEPKTLKDIH
+200 KEPKTLKDIQT
-210 ALSQKHDLNA
+210 LSQKHDLNA
-220 SNIQVGTPLEKKE
+220 SNIQATAPLEKKE
-233 TPLNASDQLA
+233 TPLSASDQLA
-243 LKTTQTSINHT
+243 LKTTQTPTSHT
-254 LAKNDSKNTANLS
+254 LAKNDAKNTANLS

-273 EKKESHNKERT
+273 EKKESQNKEHAN
-284 TPPSN
+284 PPNN
-289 EKKTPPLRE
+289 EKKTPPLKE

-319 PTKTQTTAATP
+319 PIHAKTQTTAPSATP
-330 ENAPKIPL
+330 ENAPKLAL

-347 GANPPNDNAP
+347 GANPPNDNIP
-357 TPLEKEEKAK
+357 TPLEKEEKTK
-367 EVSENKEKTKESN
+367 EVSDNKEKTKESS

-387 NAQASD
+387 NTQASD
-393 KTSEN
+393 KTSDN
-398 KSAAPK
+398 KSIAPK

-414 KQEIQEYKPPMSR
+414 KQEIQEYKPPMSK

-485 LSFSQDSSKEQPKEP
+485 LSFSQDSSKEQPKEQ
-500 LREPFKEQEST
+500 LRELFKEQESS

-518 KSYQENTDNEN
+518 KSYQENTNHEN
-529 KETSM
+529 QETSM

>member
-1 MPSFV
+1 MPSPI
-6 NPIHTNANALNSG
+6 NPIHTNASANANALNSG
-19 TKNEVKDTKNAP
+19 AKNEDTKNAP

-36 DFNKILN
+36 DFSKILN

-52 PKENPNALKATPK
+52 SKENPSALKDAPK
-65 DAKED
+65 DAK
-70 AKELEKTPT
+70 ALEKTPT
-79 PHHQH
+79 IPHQH
-84 AQNLAKDQQAPTLKD
+84 AQNPAKDQQAPTLKD
-99 LLNHKKTTAS
+99 WLNHKKTTAS
-109 HEAQHETHEPTLK
+109 HEAQHEIHE
-122 DLLNHKKTTASHE
+122 N
-135 AQHETHEMHETNPK
+135 HETNPK

-156 KNEKKPNGVASNA
+156 KNEKKPNGVTSNA
-169 HQANLTNKNPLTPT
+169 HQTNLPNKNPITPT

-191 NPTAPTHNA
+191 NPTTPTHNA
-200 KEPKTLKDIH
+200 KEPKTLKDIQT
-210 ALSQKHDLNA
+210 LSQKHDLNA
-220 SNIQVGTPLEKKE
+220 SNIQAATTPENK

-243 LKTTQTSINHT
+243 LKTTQAPINNT
-254 LAKNDSKNTANLS
+254 LAKNDAKNTANLS

-273 EKKESHNKERT
+273 EKKDPLSKEHAN
-284 TPPSN
+284 PPNN
-289 EKKTPPLRE
+289 EKKTPPLKE

-312 KKKPEKT
+312 KKKSE
-319 PTKTQTTAATP
+319 KTQTKAQTTAPSIVP

-338 KTPPLMPLI
+338 KTPPLMPLT
-347 GANPPNDNAP
+347 GANPPPNDNIP
-357 TPLEKEEKAK
+357 TPLEKEETTK
-367 EVSENKEKTKESN
+367 EASDNKEKTKESN
-380 NSAQSAQ
+380 NSTQNAQ
-387 NAQASD
+387 NTQASD

-398 KSAAPK
+398 KSVTPK

-440 EVTIQKVGKN
+440 EVIIQKVGKN

-485 LSFSQDSSKEQPKEP
+485 LSFSQDSSKEQPKEQ
-500 LREPFKEQEST
+500 LRELFKEQESS

-518 KSYQENTDNEN
+518 KSYQENTDHEN
-529 KETSM
+529 QETSM

>member
-6 NPIHTNANALNSG
+6 NPIHTNANANASTLINSG
-19 TKNEVKDTKNAP
+19 AKNEVKDTKNAP

-36 DFNKILN
+36 DFSKILN

-52 PKENPNALKATPK
+52 PKENPSALKDAPK
-65 DAKED
+65 DAK
-70 AKELEKTPT
+70 ALEKTPT
-79 PHHQH
+79 LNHQH

-109 HEAQHETHEPTLK
+109 HEAQHEMHE
-122 DLLNHKKTTASHE
+122 N
-135 AQHETHEMHETNPK
+135 HETNPK

-156 KNEKKPNGVASNA
+156 KNEKKPNGVTSST

-183 NHANNAIK
+183 NHAIK
-191 NPTAPTHNA
+191 NPTAPTDTK

-220 SNIQVGTPLEKKE
+220 SNIQVVAPLEKKE

-243 LKTTQTSINHT
+243 LKTTQTPINHT
-254 LAKNDSKNTANLS
+254 LAKNGAKNTANLS

-273 EKKESHNKERT
+273 EKKESQNKEHA

-312 KKKPEKT
+312 KKKTEKT
-319 PTKTQTTAATP
+319 PTKTQTTAQAVTP

-367 EVSENKEKTKESN
+367 EVSENKEKTKEST
-380 NSAQSAQ
+380 NSAQSTQ

-393 KTSEN
+393 KTSDN
-398 KSAAPK
+398 KSIAPK

-485 LSFSQDSSKEQPKEP
+485 LSFSQDSSKEQPKEQPKEP
-500 LREPFKEQEST
+500 LRESFKEQEST

>member
-1 MPSFV
+1 MPSPV
-6 NPIHTNANALNSG
+6 NPIHTNANASALNSG
-19 TKNEVKDTKNAP
+19 AKNEVKDTKNAP

-36 DFNKILN
+36 DFSKILN

-52 PKENPNALKATPK
+52 PKESPNSNALKATPK
-65 DAKED
+65 DAKEN

-109 HEAQHETHEPTLK
+109 HEAQHEI
-122 DLLNHKKTTASHE
+122 HKN
-135 AQHETHEMHETNPK
+135 HETNPK

-183 NHANNAIK
+183 NHAIK

-200 KEPKTLKDIH
+200 KESKTLKDIQT
-210 ALSQKHDLNA
+210 LSQKHDLNA
-220 SNIQVGTPLEKKE
+220 SNIQATAPLEKKE

-243 LKTTQTSINHT
+243 LKTTQAPINHT

-273 EKKESHNKERT
+273 EKKESQNKEHAT
-284 TPPSN
+284 LPHN

-319 PTKTQTTAATP
+319 PIHAKTQTTAQAATP

-357 TPLEKEEKAK
+357 TPLEKEEKTK
-367 EVSENKEKTKESN
+367 EVSENKEKTKEST
-380 NSAQSAQ
+380 NSAQNAQ

-398 KSAAPK
+398 KSVTSK

-440 EVTIQKVGKN
+440 EVVIQKVGKN

-500 LREPFKEQEST
+500 LRESFKEQEST

>member
-1 MPSFV
+1 MPSPI
-6 NPIHTNANALNSG
+6 NPIHANASTLINSG
-19 TKNEVKDTKNAP
+19 AKNEDTKNAP
-31 KSASK
+31 KSVSK
-36 DFNKILN
+36 DFSKILN

-52 PKENPNALKATPK
+52 PKENPNALKTTPK
-65 DAKED
+65 NAK
-70 AKELEKTPT
+70 ALEKTPT
-79 PHHQH
+79 LQPQH
-84 AQNLAKDQQAPTLKD
+84 AKDFAKDQQAPTLKD

-109 HEAQHETHEPTLK
+109 HEAQHEIHE
-122 DLLNHKKTTASHE
+122 NHE
-135 AQHETHEMHETNPK
+135 ANPK

-156 KNEKKPNGVASNA
+156 KNEKKPNEVTSNA
-169 HQANLTNKNPLTPT
+169 HQTNLTNKNPLTPT
-183 NHANNAIK
+183 NHAIK

-200 KEPKTLKDIH
+200 KEPKTLKDIQ

-220 SNIQVGTPLEKKE
+220 SNIQAATTPENK
-233 TPLNASDQLA
+233 TPLNASDHLA
-243 LKTTQTSINHT
+243 LKTTPKNPTTNPTTI
-254 LAKNDSKNTANLS
+254 KNDAKNTANLS

-273 EKKESHNKERT
+273 EKKEPHNKEHAN
-284 TPPSN
+284 PPNN
-289 EKKTPPLRE
+289 EKKTPPLKE

-312 KKKPEKT
+312 KKKSEKT
-319 PTKTQTTAATP
+319 PTKAQTTAPSIAP

-347 GANPPNDNAP
+347 GANPPNDNIP
-357 TPLEKEEKAK
+357 TLLEKEETTK
-367 EVSENKEKTKESN
+367 EASDNKEKTKESN

-393 KTSEN
+393 KTSDN
-398 KSAAPK
+398 KSTTPK
-404 ETIKHFTQQL
+404 ETIKHFAQQL

-440 EVTIQKVGKN
+440 EVIIQKVGKN

-485 LSFSQDSSKEQPKEP
+485 LSFSQDSSKEQPKEQ
-500 LREPFKEQEST
+500 LRELFKEQEST

-529 KETSM
+529 QETSM

>member
-1 MPSFV
+1 MPSPV
-6 NPIHTNANALNSG
+6 NPIHTNASANASTLINSG
-19 TKNEVKDTKNAP
+19 AKNEDTKNAP

-36 DFNKILN
+36 DFSKILN

-65 DAKED
+65 NSKEGAKED
-70 AKELEKTPT
+70 AKEFEKTPT

-99 LLNHKKTTAS
+99 LLNHQKTTAS
-109 HEAQHETHEPTLK
+109 HEAQHENHE
-122 DLLNHKKTTASHE
+122 S
-135 AQHETHEMHETNPK
+135 NPK

-156 KNEKKPNGVASNA
+156 KNEKKPNEVASNA

-183 NHANNAIK
+183 NHPNK

-200 KEPKTLKDIH
+200 KEPKTLKDIQT
-210 ALSQKHDLNA
+210 LSQKHDLNA

-254 LAKNDSKNTANLS
+254 LAKNDAKNTANLS

-273 EKKESHNKERT
+273 EKKEPHNKEHA

-319 PTKTQTTAATP
+319 PIHAKTQTTAQAVTP
-330 ENAPKIPL
+330 ENAHKIPL

-357 TPLEKEEKAK
+357 TPLEKEEKTK
-367 EVSENKEKTKESN
+367 EVSENKEKTKEST
-380 NSAQSAQ
+380 NSAQNAQ

-398 KSAAPK
+398 KSVTSK

-485 LSFSQDSSKEQPKEP
+485 LSFSQDSSKEQPKES

>member
-1 MPSFV
+1 MPSPI
-6 NPIHTNANALNSG
+6 NPIHTNASTNANALNSG
-19 TKNEVKDTKNAP
+19 AKNEDTKNAP

-36 DFNKILN
+36 DFSKILN

-52 PKENPNALKATPK
+52 SKESPNPNALKATPK
-65 DAKED
+65 DAKT
-70 AKELEKTPT
+70 LEKTPT
-79 PHHQH
+79 LPHQH

-99 LLNHKKTTAS
+99 WLNHKKTTAS
-109 HEAQHETHEPTLK
+109 HEAQHETHEA
-122 DLLNHKKTTASHE
+122 N
-135 AQHETHEMHETNPK
+135 ETNPR
-149 TPNETLN
+149 TPNETLS

-169 HQANLTNKNPLTPT
+169 HQTNLASKNPITPT

-191 NPTAPTHNA
+191 NPTTPTHNA
-200 KEPKTLKDIH
+200 KDPKTLKDIQT
-210 ALSQKHDLNA
+210 LSQKHDLNA
-220 SNIQVGTPLEKKE
+220 SNIQAATTPENK

-243 LKTTQTSINHT
+243 LKTTQTPTNHT
-254 LAKNDSKNTANLS
+254 LAKNDAKNTANLS

-273 EKKESHNKERT
+273 EKKESPNKEHAN
-284 TPPSN
+284 PLNN
-289 EKKTPPLRE
+289 EKKTPPLKE

-319 PTKTQTTAATP
+319 QTKTQTTAPSATP

-347 GANPPNDNAP
+347 GANPPNDNIP
-357 TPLEKEEKAK
+357 TPPEKEEKTK
-367 EVSENKEKTKESN
+367 EISDNKEKTKEASN
-380 NSAQSAQ
+380 STQSAQ

-398 KSAAPK
+398 KSVTHK

-440 EVTIQKVGKN
+440 EVIIQKVGKN

-500 LREPFKEQEST
+500 FKEPFKEQESS

-518 KSYQENTDNEN
+518 KSYQENTDHEN
-529 KETSM
+529 QETSM
-534 QITLYA
+534 QITLYV

>member
-6 NPIHTNANALNSG
+6 NPIHTNANANASALSSG
-19 TKNEVKDTKNAP
+19 AKNGVKDTKNAP

-36 DFNKILN
+36 DFSKILN

-52 PKENPNALKATPK
+52 PKENPSALKATPK

-109 HEAQHETHEPTLK
+109 HEAQHEI
-122 DLLNHKKTTASHE
+122 HKN
-135 AQHETHEMHETNPK
+135 HETNPK

-156 KNEKKPNGVASNA
+156 KNEKKPNGVTSNA
-169 HQANLTNKNPLTPT
+169 HQTNLTNKNPLTPT

-210 ALSQKHDLNA
+210 AISQKHDLNA
-220 SNIQVGTPLEKKE
+220 SNIQATTTPENK

-243 LKTTQTSINHT
+243 LKTTQTPINHT
-254 LAKNDSKNTANLS
+254 LAKNDTKNTANLS

-273 EKKESHNKERT
+273 EKKESHNKERA

-319 PTKTQTTAATP
+319 PTKTQTTAQAVTP
-330 ENAPKIPL
+330 ENAPKISL

-367 EVSENKEKTKESN
+367 EVSENKEKAKEST
-380 NSAQSAQ
+380 NSIQSAQ

-393 KTSEN
+393 KASEN
-398 KSAAPK
+398 KSVAPK